1 MSRFIV
7 MERTAKPPG
16 RFKGGRYIKVAVVEV
31 EADFVGEP
39 KMISERAKGVIR
51 IVELWDQCYVGMTER
66 SAGPIALAEATALC
80 VRLNSV
86 LDRIVMAIE

>member
-1 MSRFIV
+1 
-7 MERTAKPPG
+7 
-16 RFKGGRYIKVAVVEV
+16 
-31 EADFVGEP
+31 
-39 KMISERAKGVIR
+39 
-51 IVELWDQCYVGMTER
+51 MTER